1 MPLPE
6 ISTRIRPRTTGGAG
20 TLISGGILSDNAE
33 HNSDLEGDKWYG
45 TPSRS
50 GIADKMIRDAHC
62 RMSME
67 YVSGPLR
74 AASWEFEATGE
85 KPIDKEA
92 AEFCNWA
99 FFRRLSFD
107 KFLREA
113 LTYKVYGFSMFEV
126 TDQVEEIPKRFKK
139 HPGRG
144 LGVVLTG
151 LHHRPAW
158 TTYRWLQS
166 KRNPTQLRGWEQWIL
181 GGDGEKP
188 GVRFVNAARLL
199 RFTEN
204 QQGATF
210 SGVPTLRSAY
220 GPWKVKLT
228 LQVVEAMSHERM
240 HMGTP
245 TIRLPEGAADEDID
259 TAAEILGA
267 MRANE
272 KGYLVLPHG
281 FDFKWET
288 VSKGDG
294 TAISETIERANRDI
308 AYNCR
313 AGFMMLGLTGAT
325 GSYALATSQQ
335 GQFEIGLEADARFI
349 ADTINQGSDG
359 WSPVE
364 RLVRMNYGEKVEIPR
379 LVVRNMPT
387 RDWSKVL
394 PVVHNLSVSKLIT
407 PDDVT
412 EQFIRDVLRLPA
424 RDPETERV
432 SAAPAGKL
440 MPEEEEEPEEPEES
454 EEPEN
459 QVEPEPPEEEKED
472 VE

>member
-1 MPLPE
+1 MPLPLLQPA
-6 ISTRIRPRTTGGAG
+6 TRIRPRPTGGAG
-20 TLISGGILSDNAE
+20 TQIYGGLLTDNNE
-33 HNSDLEGDKWYG
+33 HNTDLEGDKWYG
-45 TPSRS
+45 SPTKA

-67 YVSGPLR
+67 YVTGPLR
-74 AASWEFEATGE
+74 AASWEFEPQGDKAV
-85 KPIDKEA
+85 DKEA
-92 AEFCNWA
+92 ADFLNWC

-107 KFLREA
+107 SFLREV

-126 TDQVEEIPKRFKK
+126 TDNVEPIPRKFKR
-139 HPGRG
+139 HPGNG
-144 LGVVLTG
+144 QGVVITG
-151 LHHRPAW
+151 FHNRPAW
-158 TTYRWLQS
+158 TTHRWIQS
-166 KRNPTQLRGWEQWIL
+166 KKDPRHLRGWEQWLL
-181 GGDGEKP
+181 GSDGEKP
-188 GVRFVNAARLL
+188 GLRFVNAGRLL

-204 QQGATF
+204 MQGSAF
-210 SGVPTLRSAY
+210 SGFPTLRSAY

-228 LQVVEAMSHERM
+228 LAVVEAMSHERM

-272 KGYLVLPHG
+272 KGYLVLPFG
-281 FDFKWET
+281 FEFSWET

-308 AYNCR
+308 AMNVG
-313 AGFMMLGLTGAT
+313 AGFMMLGLTGQT

-335 GQFEIGLEADARFI
+335 GQFEIGLETDARFI
-349 ADTINQGSDG
+349 ADTINNGADG

-364 RLVRMNYGEKVEIPR
+364 RLTRMNYGDKVEVPR

-412 EQFIRDVLRLPA
+412 EEFIRDVLRLPQ

-432 SAAPAGKL
+432 SAAPIGKL
-440 MPEEEEEPEEPEES
+440 MPEEAEEEVQEEEPET
-454 EEPEN
+454 
-459 QVEPEPPEEEKED
+459 PEEETQE
-472 VE
+472 EERE